1 MKEGNDNMIKSI
13 SINKGSNLEEI
24 LFFNK
29 MNLEQVTLLFGA
41 NGVGKSS
48 LIKGILKQKEIKFN
62 CDKEIKLYSY
72 INNEQ
77 NFRNMN
83 KNSNLSYEDMFNP
96 YLINK
101 KYNAEELSEGQSIIY
116 SLQDIFELCM
126 QIKDDSNDSII
137 LLDEIDSG
145 LSIDNVDY
153 LSDKIKEITD
163 KYSNIQFIITFNN
176 FEFCRN
182 FPKVFNMYNGKY
194 INIESYEQYRNIIN
208 SNREMLL
215 EKRHNN
221 MFTGDSDF

>member
-1 MKEGNDNMIKSI
+1 MIKSI

-48 LIKGILKQKEIKFN
+48 LIKGMLKQKEIKFN
-62 CDKEIKLYSY
+62 CDKETKLYSY
-72 INNEQ
+72 INTEQ
-77 NFRNMN
+77 NFRNMD
-83 KNSNLSYEDMFNP
+83 KNSNLSYKDMFNP
-96 YLINK
+96 YLFK
-101 KYNAEELSEGQSIIY
+101 QKFDTSELSEGQSIIY
-116 SLQDIFELCM
+116 SLQDIFELCV
-126 QIKDDSNDSII
+126 QIKDDSNDSVI

-163 KYSNIQFIITFNN
+163 KYSNIQFIIAFNN

-182 FPKVFNMYNGKY
+182 FPKVFNMYNGEY
-194 INIESYEQYRNIIN
+194 ITIESYEQYRDIIN

>member
-1 MKEGNDNMIKSI
+1 MIKSI

-62 CDKEIKLYSY
+62 CDKETKLYSY
-72 INNEQ
+72 INTEQ
-77 NFRNMN
+77 NFRNMD
-83 KNSNLSYEDMFNP
+83 KNSNLSYKDMFNP
-96 YLINK
+96 YLFK
-101 KYNAEELSEGQSIIY
+101 QKFDASELSEGQSIIY
-116 SLQDIFELCM
+116 SLQDIFELCV
-126 QIKDDSNDSII
+126 QIKDDSNDSVI

-145 LSIDNVDY
+145 LSIDNVEY

-163 KYSNIQFIITFNN
+163 KYSNIQFIIAFNN

-194 INIESYEQYRNIIN
+194 ITIESYEQYRNIIN

>member
-1 MKEGNDNMIKSI
+1 MIKSI

-101 KYNAEELSEGQSIIY
+101 KYNADELSEGQSIIY

-126 QIKDDSNDSII
+126 QIKDDSNDSVI

-163 KYSNIQFIITFNN
+163 KYSNIQFIIAFNN

-194 INIESYEQYRNIIN
+194 ITIESYEQYRDIIN

>member
-1 MKEGNDNMIKSI
+1 MIKSI

-48 LIKGILKQKEIKFN
+48 LIKGILKQKEIKFD

-126 QIKDDSNDSII
+126 QIKDDSNDSVI

>member
-1 MKEGNDNMIKSI
+1 MIKSI

-101 KYNAEELSEGQSIIY
+101 KYNAAELSEGQSVIY

-126 QIKDDSNDSII
+126 QIKDDSNDSVI

-182 FPKVFNMYNGKY
+182 FPKIFNMYNGKY

>member
-1 MKEGNDNMIKSI
+1 MIKSI

-29 MNLEQVTLLFGA
+29 MNLGQVTLLFGA

-101 KYNAEELSEGQSIIY
+101 KYNADELSEGQSIIY

-126 QIKDDSNDSII
+126 QIKDDSNDSVI

>member
-1 MKEGNDNMIKSI
+1 MKEGSDNMIKLI

-29 MNLEQVTLLFGA
+29 MNLEQATLLFGA

-116 SLQDIFELCM
+116 SLQDIFELCV

-194 INIESYEQYRNIIN
+194 ITIESYEQYRNIIN

>member
-1 MKEGNDNMIKSI
+1 MIKSI

-126 QIKDDSNDSII
+126 QIKDDSNDSVI

>member
-101 KYNAEELSEGQSIIY
+101 KYNADELSEGQSIIY

-126 QIKDDSNDSII
+126 QIKDDSNDSVI

-194 INIESYEQYRNIIN
+194 ITIESYDQYRNIIN

>member
-1 MKEGNDNMIKSI
+1 MIKSI
-13 SINKGSNLEEI
+13 SINKNSNLEEI

-29 MNLEQVTLLFGA
+29 MNLEQITLLFGA

-62 CDKEIKLYSY
+62 CDKETKLYSY
-72 INNEQ
+72 INTEQ
-77 NFRNMN
+77 NFRNMD
-83 KNSNLSYEDMFNP
+83 KNSNLSYKDMFNP
-96 YLINK
+96 YLFK
-101 KYNAEELSEGQSIIY
+101 QKFDASKLSDGQNIIY
-116 SLQDIFELCM
+116 SLQDIFELCV
-126 QIKDDSNDSII
+126 QIKDDSNDSVI

-145 LSIDNVDY
+145 LSIDNVEY

-163 KYSNIQFIITFNN
+163 KYSNIQFIIAFNN

-194 INIESYEQYRNIIN
+194 ITIESYEQYRNIIN

>member
-1 MKEGNDNMIKSI
+1 MIKSI
-13 SINKGSNLEEI
+13 SINKNSNLEEI

-29 MNLEQVTLLFGA
+29 MNLEQITLLFGA

-62 CDKEIKLYSY
+62 CDKETKLYSY

-101 KYNAEELSEGQSIIY
+101 KYNANELSEGQSIIY
-116 SLQDIFELCM
+116 SLQDIFELCV
-126 QIKDDSNDSII
+126 QIKDDSNDSVI

-145 LSIDNVDY
+145 LSIDNVEY

-163 KYSNIQFIITFNN
+163 KYSNIQFIIGFNN

-194 INIESYEQYRNIIN
+194 ITIESYEQYRNIIN

>member
-1 MKEGNDNMIKSI
+1 MIKSI

>member
-1 MKEGNDNMIKSI
+1 MIKSI

-101 KYNAEELSEGQSIIY
+101 KYNADELSEGQSIIY
-116 SLQDIFELCM
+116 SLQDIFELCE
-126 QIKDDSNDSII
+126 QIKDNSNDSVI

>member
-1 MKEGNDNMIKSI
+1 MIKSI

-101 KYNAEELSEGQSIIY
+101 KYNADELSEGQSIIY

-126 QIKDDSNDSII
+126 QIKDDSNDSVI

>member
-1 MKEGNDNMIKSI
+1 MIKSI

-101 KYNAEELSEGQSIIY
+101 KYNADELSEGQSIIY

-126 QIKDDSNDSII
+126 QIKDDSNDSVI

-194 INIESYEQYRNIIN
+194 VNIESYEQYRNIIN

>member
-1 MKEGNDNMIKSI
+1 MIKSI

-24 LFFNK
+24 LFFDNEIELK
-29 MNLEQVTLLFGA
+29 QVTLLFGA

-48 LIKGILKQKEIKFN
+48 LIKEMLKQKEVEFN
-62 CDKEIKLYSY
+62 CDKETKLYSY
-72 INNEQ
+72 INTEQ
-77 NFRNMN
+77 NFRNMD

-101 KYNAEELSEGQSIIY
+101 KYNADELSEGQSIIY
-116 SLQDIFELCM
+116 SLQDIFELCV
-126 QIKDDSNDSII
+126 QIKDDSNDSVI

-163 KYSNIQFIITFNN
+163 KYSNIQFIIAFNN

-194 INIESYEQYRNIIN
+194 ITIESYEQYRDIIN

>member
-1 MKEGNDNMIKSI
+1 MIKSI

-101 KYNAEELSEGQSIIY
+101 KYNADELSEGQSIIY

-126 QIKDDSNDSII
+126 QIKDDSNDSVI

-163 KYSNIQFIITFNN
+163 KYSNIQFIIAFNN

-194 INIESYEQYRNIIN
+194 ITIESYEQYRNIIN

>member
-1 MKEGNDNMIKSI
+1 MIKSI

-101 KYNAEELSEGQSIIY
+101 KYNADELSEGQSIIY

-126 QIKDDSNDSII
+126 QIKDDSNDSVI

-145 LSIDNVDY
+145 LSIDNIDY

-163 KYSNIQFIITFNN
+163 KYSNIQFIIGFNN

-194 INIESYEQYRNIIN
+194 ITIESYDQYRNIIN

>member
-1 MKEGNDNMIKSI
+1 MIKSI

-62 CDKEIKLYSY
+62 CDKETKLYSY

-101 KYNAEELSEGQSIIY
+101 KYNADELSEGQSIIY

-126 QIKDDSNDSII
+126 QIKDDSNDSVI

-145 LSIDNVDY
+145 LSVDNVEY

-163 KYSNIQFIITFNN
+163 KYSNIQFIIAFNN

-182 FPKVFNMYNGKY
+182 FPKVFNMYNGEY
-194 INIESYEQYRNIIN
+194 ITIESYDQYRNIIN